1 MSTRKWFQEKRILT
15 VDDSRAVRLYLQD
28 ILTRYGALVFEASTG
43 RDAVALCEGKGSFDL
58 VLLDL
63 NLPDLDGI
71 QVLEKI
77 RETDHVVPVVMI
89 TGAGGIQSATEAVRR
104 GADGYIEKQHLS
116 GDEDAPFLYALFQAV
131 EHRAGHVAQRQ
142 LQETKA
148 DFYSMVTHDL
158 RNPAGNV
165 WGIVKMLLSEKA
177 GPLTPKQE
185 QLLNIAHTSA
195 SKLVGLINDY
205 LDYATIDA
213 GYLRVDRRECELR
226 ALVQEAARQAG
237 PQAGVKQQTI
247 FLDLPR
253 EPVHGHVDAERLA
266 QVIDNLV
273 SNAIKYTPEG
283 GWITLALRQEDGH
296 AVLVVKD
303 TGLGIDPAQL
313 PRLFS
318 KYQRV
323 PGEGTRG
330 IRGTG
335 LGLLIVKE
343 IAEAH
348 GGTVRADSAGEGK
361 GTTFTVTVPLHPPA
375 ETDAEESGDAGDAE
389 RSPSSGTAAGS
400 ASGG

>member
-1 MSTRKWFQEKRILT
+1 MATARMNDGDWFRDRRVLT
-15 VDDSRAVRLYLQD
+15 VDDSRAVRLYLRD
-28 ILTRYGALVFEASTG
+28 ILTRYGARVAEAPNG
-43 RDAVALCEGKGSFDL
+43 VEALAQLGEPGAFDL

-71 QVLEKI
+71 QVLEKV
-77 RETDHVVPVVMI
+77 RETDDVVPVVMI

-116 GDEDAPFLYALFQAV
+116 GDEDAPFLYALEQAV
-131 EHRAGHVAQRQ
+131 EHRAGFVAQRQ

-165 WGIVKMLLSEKA
+165 WGIVKLLLAGKA

-185 QLLNIAHTSA
+185 QLLGIASTSA
-195 SKLVGLINDY
+195 GKLVGLINDY
-205 LDYATIDA
+205 LDFATIDA
-213 GYLRVDRRECELR
+213 GYLRVDRREADLR
-226 ALVQEAARQAG
+226 ALVEEAARQAG

-253 EPVHGHVDAERLA
+253 APVPAFVDAERLA
-266 QVIDNLV
+266 QVLDNLV
-273 SNAIKYTPEG
+273 SNALKYTPDG
-283 GWITLALRQEDGH
+283 GWITLALRLDGAD
-296 AVLVVKD
+296 AVLMVRD
-303 TGLGIDPAQL
+303 TGLGVDAAQL
-313 PRLFS
+313 PRLFN
-318 KYQRV
+318 KYHRV
-323 PGEGTRG
+323 PGEERRG

-348 GGTVRADSAGEGK
+348 GGTVRAESPGEGK
-361 GTTFTVTVPLHPPA
+361 GTTFTVTIPLRPA
-375 ETDAEESGDAGDAE
+375 EEEPA
-389 RSPSSGTAAGS
+389 SPF
-400 ASGG
+400 